1 MAIDATK
8 LRRGVRKLGEPPTD
22 SNPELS
28 APTAVHTH
36 SSGATPTAMAGSG
49 VMAAGPLA
57 ETPPPAAAIPPPQ
70 AEVMPP
76 LQADVMPPPQ
86 AEIPPTRVEF
96 PRIISSA
103 PAGSTGA
110 GRYIDG
116 RSRRRTGRIE
126 QINVKVS
133 SQFNGELRGL
143 ADREN
148 ILIVEALERALNA
161 YLRLVAAAEASG
173 QTVDQ
178 VLDNLRN
185 SP

>member
-1 MAIDATK
+1 MAINATK

-28 APTAVHTH
+28 APTAVHTP

-57 ETPPPAAAIPPPQ
+57 ETLPPAAAMPSPQ
-70 AEVMPP
+70 AE
-76 LQADVMPPPQ
+76 VMPPPQ

-103 PAGSTGA
+103 PAGSIGA

-178 VLDNLRN
+178 VLDNLRS

>member
-28 APTAVHTH
+28 APTAVRTP
-36 SSGATPTAMAGSG
+36 SPEAIPTAMAGSS
-49 VMAAGPLA
+49 VTAAGPP
-57 ETPPPAAAIPPPQ
+57 TPAAA
-70 AEVMPP
+70 
-76 LQADVMPPPQ
+76 MPPPQ
-86 AEIPPTRVEF
+86 AEIPPTWVEL
-96 PRIISSA
+96 PRIISPA
-103 PAGSTGA
+103 LAGSTGA

-178 VLDNLRN
+178 VLDNLRS

>member
-1 MAIDATK
+1 
-8 LRRGVRKLGEPPTD
+8 
-22 SNPELS
+22 
-28 APTAVHTH
+28 
-36 SSGATPTAMAGSG
+36 
-49 VMAAGPLA
+49 
-57 ETPPPAAAIPPPQ
+57 
-70 AEVMPP
+70 
-76 LQADVMPPPQ
+76 MPPPQ

-133 SQFNGELRGL
+133 SPFNGELRGL

>member
-28 APTAVHTH
+28 APTAVHTP
-36 SSGATPTAMAGSG
+36 SSGATPTARAGSG
-49 VMAAGPLA
+49 VMAAGSLA
-57 ETPPPAAAIPPPQ
+57 ATPSPAAA
-70 AEVMPP
+70 MPP
-76 LQADVMPPPQ
+76 HH

-96 PRIISSA
+96 PRITSSA
-103 PAGSTGA
+103 PSGSTEA

-173 QTVDQ
+173 QSVDQ
-178 VLDNLRN
+178 VLDNLRS
-185 SP
+185 SPQS

>member
-1 MAIDATK
+1 
-8 LRRGVRKLGEPPTD
+8 
-22 SNPELS
+22 
-28 APTAVHTH
+28 
-36 SSGATPTAMAGSG
+36 
-49 VMAAGPLA
+49 
-57 ETPPPAAAIPPPQ
+57 
-70 AEVMPP
+70 
-76 LQADVMPPPQ
+76 MPPPQ

-96 PRIISSA
+96 PQIISSA
-103 PAGSTGA
+103 PAGSIGA

-161 YLRLVAAAEASG
+161 YLRLVGAAEASG
-173 QTVDQ
+173 QHVVQ
-178 VLDNLRN
+178 VLDNLRIAEASSTLATAACRAAGGLEN
-185 SP
+185 WIPAGLDSCGGRLDRCAVRESTITRPGH